1 MKIMKTKVLFL
12 LSLLILSGCSKMKIE
27 DFKNTT
33 PEFPLE
39 EYFDGNLEAW
49 GIFEDRFGNLRR
61 QFRVEINGY
70 IKDEKLILEED
81 FYYSDGE
88 RDRRVWTIVNKENG
102 VYEGKADDIVGTA
115 IGHSEG
121 NAFNWSYKF
130 DLNVSGRNYRVKFDD
145 WLFRL
150 DERIV
155 INKARVSKF
164 GLTIG
169 TVTLFFEKK

>member
-70 IKDEKLILEED
+70 IKDNKLNISGGAEPSSVGNVNNTKNNKVKNPKKCLSQIL
-81 FYYSDGE
+81 FSS
-88 RDRRVWTIVNKENG
+88 
-102 VYEGKADDIVGTA
+102 A
-115 IGHSEG
+115 S
-121 NAFNWSYKF
+121 
-130 DLNVSGRNYRVKFDD
+130 
-145 WLFRL
+145 
-150 DERIV
+150 
-155 INKARVSKF
+155 
-164 GLTIG
+164 
-169 TVTLFFEKK
+169 

>member
-1 MKIMKTKVLFL
+1 M
-12 LSLLILSGCSKMKIE
+12 
-27 DFKNTT
+27 
-33 PEFPLE
+33 
-39 EYFDGNLEAW
+39 
-49 GIFEDRFGNLRR
+49 
-61 QFRVEINGY
+61 
-70 IKDEKLILEED
+70 EED

-115 IGHSEG
+115 IGQSEG

>member
-102 VYEGKADDIVGTA
+102 VYEGKADDIVGT
-115 IGHSEG
+115 
-121 NAFNWSYKF
+121 
-130 DLNVSGRNYRVKFDD
+130 VSF
-145 WLFRL
+145 
-150 DERIV
+150 
-155 INKARVSKF
+155 S
-164 GLTIG
+164 
-169 TVTLFFEKK
+169 